1 MATALKAAQGSPRP
15 RAATT
20 IMPAIGSPSQLAR
33 KKSSSSRSQR
43 SPVLH
48 QSDPIPESLS
58 VDIMSTVQGPLR
70 HPQPMSPSDLHLALE
85 KEQEA
90 MVSFKM
96 NHLRL
101 LSFPSVY
108 SHPLSFSLPL
118 GKSTDSRAVCSAPA
132 DSVSRINCL
141 LLFNHE
147 RSIRHIPN
155 LPLARQ
161 LRPLSHTS
169 RRQRSCSSL
178 SAHTA
183 AQSSQSGSITGIAPS
198 RESSMS
204 HSRVMRSREPS
215 LTSRRPSIGSITSYP
230 SQAIV
235 TRRPIQ
241 ASHLCTVIAAQ
252 ARKHSWWM
260 LPHTNQSSNMS
271 SGGTSSY
278 AGGFGSWRM

>member
-1 MATALKAAQGSPRP
+1 MGEYELT
-15 RAATT
+15 
-20 IMPAIGSPSQLAR
+20 
-33 KKSSSSRSQR
+33 
-43 SPVLH
+43 
-48 QSDPIPESLS
+48 
-58 VDIMSTVQGPLR
+58 VDYLCNFLGPLR

-161 LRPLSHTS
+161 LRPLSHLPTPAVMLESECSYRGPKLTVGQYHGHCAISGIQHVAFPSDAKS
-169 RRQRSCSSL
+169 RTL
-178 SAHTA
+178 SDLPPPVHWV
-183 AQSSQSGSITGIAPS
+183 
-198 RESSMS
+198 
-204 HSRVMRSREPS
+204 H
-215 LTSRRPSIGSITSYP
+215 
-230 SQAIV
+230 
-235 TRRPIQ
+235 
-241 ASHLCTVIAAQ
+241 HL
-252 ARKHSWWM
+252 
-260 LPHTNQSSNMS
+260 LPV
-271 SGGTSSY
+271 
-278 AGGFGSWRM
+278 AGL

>member
-90 MVSFKM
+90 MVNRLTRELSVLRQQTASVASTASSSSTMNDPSDTFQTSPLLGSFA
-96 NHLRL
+96 H
-101 LSFPSVY
+101 F
-108 SHPLSFSLPL
+108 
-118 GKSTDSRAVCSAPA
+118 
-132 DSVSRINCL
+132 
-141 LLFNHE
+141 
-147 RSIRHIPN
+147 
-155 LPLARQ
+155 
-161 LRPLSHTS
+161 HTS

-230 SQAIV
+230 SQGYSDPSANSGKPFMYRHRSAGSQTQLV
-235 TRRPIQ
+235 DAASYKSELEHVKRENEQLRRRVRELENVMKKQ
-241 ASHLCTVIAAQ
+241 
-252 ARKHSWWM
+252 K
-260 LPHTNQSSNMS
+260 
-271 SGGTSSY
+271 G
-278 AGGFGSWRM
+278 